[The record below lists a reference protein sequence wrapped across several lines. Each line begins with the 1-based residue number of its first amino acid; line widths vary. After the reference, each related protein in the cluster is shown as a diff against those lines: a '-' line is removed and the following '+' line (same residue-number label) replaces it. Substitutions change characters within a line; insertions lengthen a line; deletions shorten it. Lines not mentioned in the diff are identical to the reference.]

1 VESYPGMDGDDT
13 MNPILDALREILQF
27 KTYATIEEISEISE
41 RPLSAVIK
49 TMNRNK
55 RLISVNQINGKIT
68 KEIVQNELRDEL
80 RRSGAFF
87 WRMMTD
93 FGLIYS
99 LEFNGHDD
107 VRKNLTTQTF
117 IEAVGLSFSGYYK
130 YVPDTEENRAI
141 LVADKCIFIDDIPID
156 DRLWKENED
165 AK

>member
-1 VESYPGMDGDDT
+1 MDGDDA

-27 KTYATIEEISEISE
+27 KNYATIEEISEISE

-68 KEIVQNELRDEL
+68 KEIVQSELRYEL
-80 RRSGAFF
+80 CESGGFF
-87 WRMMTD
+87 WNTTMMTD
-93 FGLIYS
+93 LGCIYK
-99 LEFNGHDD
+99 LEFKSHSD
-107 VRKNLTTQTF
+107 VRQKISKQLFLET
-117 IEAVGLSFSGYYK
+117 IGLSGYYT
-130 YVPDTEENRAI
+130 YVPDTDENRAI